1 MNASEPGINSSTS
14 LIASHLVARVRGHK
28 ECGGAVQVEEPV
40 TFPTQPTTTSFGM
53 EDDTTTT
60 EPGMEEEPM
69 GDGKDGGTTV
79 VARAEETD
87 VEVVGLNNMQ
97 PHKASLFVEEEDTP
111 AKDDKGERKRRP
123 RRHKNR
129 DRKRL

>member
-1 MNASEPGINSSTS
+1 MNASEPGINYP
-14 LIASHLVARVRGHK
+14 ASQPPCRVSGYK
-28 ECGGAVQVEEPV
+28 KCGGAVQVEEPV
-40 TFPTQPTTTSFGM
+40 TFPTQPTMTDFGM
-53 EDDTTTT
+53 EDDTTAT

-97 PHKASLFVEEEDTP
+97 PHKPSLFVEEEDTP

-123 RRHKNR
+123 RRHKSR
-129 DRKRL
+129 VRKRV